1 MLQPAATAHRST
13 PPQYAVQSY
22 THPLSLPADARAL
35 FATAESMSPEI
46 SVEWF
51 ANLVVNV
58 YPADS
63 GIRLYVLR
71 EDGQAVAALAVRL
84 VRERWATRVE
94 SLSNYYTAFYAP
106 ILHPDISEHALSVLL
121 RFICRDG
128 SAVASF
134 RFAPM
139 DPASAGFT
147 KLMAAFSL
155 AGLTPYRYFSFGNWF
170 LQVDQDWVAYLK
182 GRSGT
187 LRNTIKR
194 LGKRLV
200 NDGGSLEL
208 VRSGPR
214 LDQAIHAYQ
223 QVYAASWKGA
233 EPYPEFVPGLARL
246 AAQRGWLRLGVAR
259 LGETPI
265 AAQLWM
271 VCHGRAEIYKV
282 AYHQDYQAYAPGTLL
297 TAMLMEH
304 VIDHDKVFEV
314 DYLIGDDA
322 YKKTWMSDR
331 RERWGIVAYNRH
343 NLTGLVG
350 WVRES
355 LGRAYRRI
363 RPRVEAASNSA
374 K

>member
-1 MLQPAATAHRST
+1 
-13 PPQYAVQSY
+13 
-22 THPLSLPADARAL
+22 
-35 FATAESMSPEI
+35 MSPEI

-106 ILHPDISEHALSVLL
+106 ILHPDITAKALSVLL
-121 RFICRDG
+121 QFICRDG

-139 DPASAGFT
+139 DPASAGFA

-155 AGLTPYRYFSFGNWF
+155 AGLTPFRYFSFGNWF
-170 LQVDQDWVAYLK
+170 LQVDQDWAAYLK

-187 LRNTIKR
+187 LRSTIKR
-194 LGKRLV
+194 QGKRLL
-200 NDGGSLEL
+200 NEGGSLEL
-208 VRSGPR
+208 VCGGPH
-214 LDQAIHAYQ
+214 LEQAIDAYQ
-223 QVYAASWKGA
+223 TVYAASWKIV
-233 EPYPEFVPGLARL
+233 EPYPEFVPGLVRL

-259 LGETPI
+259 LGVVPI
-265 AAQLWM
+265 AAQVWL
-271 VCHGRAEIYKV
+271 VCEGRAEIYKL

-297 TAMLMEH
+297 TAMMMEH
-304 VIDHDKVFEV
+304 VIDTDKVFEV

-322 YKKTWMSDR
+322 YKKTWVSDR
-331 RERWGIVAYNRH
+331 RERWGIVAYNRR
-343 NLTGLVG
+343 NVAGLVG

-355 LGRAYRRI
+355 LGRAYRRV
-363 RPRVEAASNSA
+363 RPRVEAASNPA
-374 K
+374 N